1 MIDIHLHFD
10 GSLPLQLV
18 QRHAKLQQLPYADLP
33 EDELR
38 DRIVC
43 PIDCESLNDFLAR
56 FAIPLEIL
64 QTYDSLRES
73 VEAVLDILKSQ
84 GILYAELRFAPQH
97 HTQKGLTQEKAV
109 LAALEG
115 LHNGLADGR
124 MKAQLILC
132 AMRGDGNDDAN
143 FETLNLAAKY
153 LHQGVCAFDLAG
165 AEALFPTEHYRELF
179 AHATE
184 LGVPFTIHAGEAA
197 GPESIRAAL
206 SFGAKR
212 IGHGVHAI
220 EDPAL
225 VEDLKEKQTI
235 LECCVISN
243 VQSKAVKCV
252 EEHPV
257 KYFLEQGLKV
267 TLNTDN
273 MTISQTSMAKEVA
286 YVRDHLG
293 LTREQEMQL
302 YLNAVD
308 GAFLD
313 EKSKEELRNAV
324 TKAF

>member
-10 GSLPLQLV
+10 GSLPLEFV
-18 QRHAKLQQLPYADLP
+18 QRQAKLQHLPYADLP
-33 EDELR
+33 EEELR

-43 PIDCESLNDFLAR
+43 PIDCTSLNDFLAR

-64 QTYDSLRES
+64 QTYDSLREG
-73 VEAVLDILKSQ
+73 VEAVMNTLKSQ

-97 HTQKGLTQEKAV
+97 HTKKGLTQEDAV
-109 LAALEG
+109 KAALEG
-115 LHNGLADGR
+115 LQNGLSDGR
-124 MKAQLILC
+124 IRAQLILC
-132 AMRGDGNDDAN
+132 AMRGDGNDDEN
-143 FETLNLAAKY
+143 FETLRLTQKY

-179 AHATE
+179 ARATD

-197 GPESIRAAL
+197 GPESVRAAL

-225 VEDLKEKQTI
+225 VEELKEKQTV

-243 VQSKAVKCV
+243 VQSKAVGSAK
-252 EEHPV
+252 EHPIR
-257 KYFLEQGLKV
+257 YFLEQGLKV

-273 MTISQTSMAKEVA
+273 MTISQTSMAREVSF
-286 YVRDHLG
+286 VREHLG
-293 LTREQEMQL
+293 LTKEQELQL
-302 YLNAVD
+302 YLNAAD
-308 GAFLD
+308 AAFLD
-313 EKSKEELRNAV
+313 EESKEELKHAIA
-324 TKAF
+324 KAF

>member
-10 GSLPLQLV
+10 GSLPLDLV
-18 QRHAKLQQLPYADLP
+18 QRQAKLQQLPYADLP
-33 EDELR
+33 KEELR
-38 DRIVC
+38 DLIVC
-43 PIDCESLNDFLAR
+43 PIECESLNDFLAR

-64 QTYDSLRES
+64 QTYDSLCES

-97 HTQKGLTQEKAV
+97 HTKKGLNQEEAV
-109 LAALEG
+109 KAALEG
-115 LHNGLADGR
+115 LQRGLQDGR

-132 AMRGDGNDDAN
+132 AMRGDGNDDEN
-143 FETLNLAAKY
+143 FETLRLAEKY
-153 LHQGVCAFDLAG
+153 LHRGVCAFDLAG

-179 AHATE
+179 ARAKA

-197 GPESIRAAL
+197 GPESVRAAL

-225 VEDLKEKQTI
+225 VAELKEKQTI

-243 VQSKAVKCV
+243 VQSKAVKCA

-257 KYFLEQGLKV
+257 RYFLEQGLKV

-273 MTISQTSMAKEVA
+273 MTISQTSMAKEVSF
-286 YVRDHLG
+286 VREHLG
-293 LTREQEMQL
+293 LTKEQEKRL

-313 EKSKEELRNAV
+313 QKSKEELKHAIA
-324 TKAF
+324 KAF

>member
-10 GSLPLQLV
+10 GSLPLELV
-18 QRHAKLQQLPYADLP
+18 QRQAKLQQLPYADLP
-33 EDELR
+33 EEELR
-38 DRIVC
+38 DLIVC
-43 PIDCESLNDFLAR
+43 PIDCGSLNDFLAR
-56 FAIPLEIL
+56 FAIPLKIL

-73 VEAVLDILKSQ
+73 VEAVLDTLKNQ

-97 HTQKGLTQEKAV
+97 HTKKGLTQEDAV
-109 LAALEG
+109 KAALEG
-115 LHNGLADGR
+115 LKNGLSDGR
-124 MKAQLILC
+124 IKAQLILC

-143 FETLNLAAKY
+143 FETLRLTEKY

-165 AEALFPTEHYRELF
+165 AEALFPTEHYRALF
-179 AHATE
+179 ARATA

-220 EDPAL
+220 EDSAL
-225 VEDLKEKQTI
+225 VEELKERQTV

-243 VQSKAVKCV
+243 VQSKAVESV
-252 EEHPV
+252 TEHPV
-257 KYFLEQGLKV
+257 RYFLEQGLKV

-273 MTISQTSMAKEVA
+273 MTISQTSMAKEVSF
-286 YVRDHLG
+286 VREHLG
-293 LTREQEMQL
+293 LTKNQEMQL

-308 GAFLD
+308 AAFLD
-313 EKSKEELRNAV
+313 EKSKEELRDAV

>member
-10 GSLPLQLV
+10 GSLPLELV
-18 QRHAKLQQLPYADLP
+18 QRQAKLQHLPYADLP
-33 EDELR
+33 KEELR
-38 DRIVC
+38 DCIVC
-43 PIDCESLNDFLAR
+43 PIDCGNLNDFLAR

-73 VEAVLDILKSQ
+73 VEAVLEILKSQ

-97 HTQKGLTQEKAV
+97 HTKKGLTQEDAV
-109 LAALEG
+109 KAALEG

-124 MKAQLILC
+124 IKAQLILC
-132 AMRGDGNDDAN
+132 AMRGDGNDEAN
-143 FETLNLAAKY
+143 FETLRLTEKY
-153 LHQGVCAFDLAG
+153 LHKGVCAFDLAG

-179 AHATE
+179 AQAAE
-184 LGVPFTIHAGEAA
+184 MGVPFTIHAGEAA

-225 VEDLKEKQTI
+225 VEELKEKQTV

-243 VQSKAVKCV
+243 VQSKSVKSV

-257 KYFLEQGLKV
+257 KYFLERGLKV

-273 MTISQTSMAKEVA
+273 MTISQTSMAKEVSF
-286 YVRDHLG
+286 VREHLG

-313 EKSKEELRNAV
+313 EKSKEELKGAIA
-324 TKAF
+324 KAF